1 MQEEE
6 VEMTEHFQEETV
18 AMADVKWQKKPQP
31 APEPEPVEVQE
42 EIIEEIAPTVSN

>member
-1 MQEEE
+1 
-6 VEMTEHFQEETV
+6 MTEHFQEETV